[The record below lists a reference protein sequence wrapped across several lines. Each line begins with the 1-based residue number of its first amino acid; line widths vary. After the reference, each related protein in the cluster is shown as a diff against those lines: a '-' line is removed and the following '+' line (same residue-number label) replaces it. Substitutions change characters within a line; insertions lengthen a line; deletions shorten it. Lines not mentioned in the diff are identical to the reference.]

1 MILLKNAFVINGE
14 KLEKKDILISQNR
27 IRKISDKI
35 NNKRAKIVNANGL
48 VAIPSLIDI
57 HVHSRVPGKEEAEDF
72 LSLTRAALSGGVGT
86 VLLMPNTEPATDNPK
101 ILKTLIKKAKKESCL
116 NMLFSSAA
124 TKNRQGSHL
133 VDVKENS
140 KYAVSFTDDGTWI
153 KDSCVMEKL
162 LILADKYE
170 KKVFSHPQTN
180 YEGFINEGKIS
191 KKLNIKGINRK
202 TEYMAVLRDCI
213 LSIITNTPLHLQH
226 ISVKESIEIIKEAKK
241 LNPKIT
247 AETAP
252 HYFCFTEE
260 NIKDLNS
267 DFKMNPPLRTE
278 EDRLAIIKALKD
290 GTIDAIATD
299 HAPHTVKEKAKPIE
313 EAPFGVIGL
322 ETMLSASITE
332 LFIKNKFPLSLVIS
346 LMTSNPAKIINIK
359 NRGIIKEG
367 YIADISLID
376 IRKKWNV
383 KSFYSKSENSPF
395 KKMTL
400 TGKNIMSIINGKIR
414 YENDRFFI

>member
-1 MILLKNAFVINGE
+1 MILLKNAFVIDGE
-14 KLEKKDILISQNR
+14 KLEKKDILISQNQ

-35 NNKRAKIVNANGL
+35 NNKRAKIVKANGL

-57 HVHSRVPGKEEAEDF
+57 HVHSRVPGKEDAEDF
-72 LSLTRAALSGGVGT
+72 LSLTKAALSGGVGT
-86 VLLMPNTEPATDNPK
+86 VVLMPNTEPATDNPK

-116 NMLFSSAA
+116 NILFSSAG
-124 TKNRQGSHL
+124 TKNREGKYL
-133 VDVKENS
+133 VNVKENS
-140 KYAVSFTDDGTWI
+140 KHSVSFTDDGGWI
-153 KDSCVMEKL
+153 KDSILMEKL
-162 LILADKYE
+162 LILADKYG

-226 ISVKESIEIIKEAKK
+226 ISVKESVEIIKEAKK
-241 LNPKIT
+241 LNSKIT

-260 NIKDLNS
+260 NIKDLNP

-290 GTIDAIATD
+290 VPDIRAEKVNDI
-299 HAPHTVKEKAKPIE
+299 KEKYESGKY
-313 EAPFGVIGL
+313 
-322 ETMLSASITE
+322 ETNSRE
-332 LFIKNKFPLSLVIS
+332 
-346 LMTSNPAKIINIK
+346 
-359 NRGIIKEG
+359 
-367 YIADISLID
+367 IADKIV
-376 IRKKWNV
+376 R
-383 KSFYSKSENSPF
+383 
-395 KKMTL
+395 
-400 TGKNIMSIINGKIR
+400 SIIDTKI
-414 YENDRFFI
+414 